1 MLTGPRDTMG
11 DDFELLKTTRWERVG
26 DEAGSFRGGLRSP
39 SDRLV
44 EEWNCQTC
52 CEDFVFQHCSHAA
65 EVRFL
70 KL

>member
-1 MLTGPRDTMG
+1 MSTGPKDTMG
-11 DDFELLKTTRWERVG
+11 DDFELLKTRLERVG
-26 DEAGSFRGGLRSP
+26 DEAGSFCGVRSP

-44 EEWNCQTC
+44 EEWKCQTC

>member
-1 MLTGPRDTMG
+1 MLTGPKDTMG
-11 DDFELLKTTRWERVG
+11 DDFERLKKARLERVG
-26 DEAGSFRGGLRSP
+26 DEAGSFCSGFRMS

-44 EEWNCQTC
+44 EEWKCQII
-52 CEDFVFQHCSHAA
+52 VFQHCSHAA